1 METESP
7 MQETVYGTGNEETHD
22 VMSEK
27 VQTLAGNIYQEFQRM
42 IEKYDE
48 DVVKDL
54 MPLVV
59 NVLESLDLACMEN
72 QEHEVELEL
81 LREDNEQ
88 LVTQYEREKQLRKAS
103 EQKLLEVEYTV
114 DDDRRDL
121 EGKVEGL
128 ESVIRMLELK
138 SKNTSDHANRLEEKE
153 SEMKKE
159 FSKLHERYT
168 ELFKTHMDYIERTK
182 ILFGSDRMEMTGS
195 KGNRLG
201 LHFAPSKSPGGPS
214 SLALSGETTP
224 ARSVASLPDYPD
236 LISPTKSPD
245 ASTNLKS
252 EIQEVKVG
260 VASATTVAPQ
270 PATEQPSKVGQVQ
283 TTERLNLACFWL
295 GSESGW
301 VDGFSTDMSMSETTS
316 LTPEVEDIEEIAMD
330 SEVGID
336 KTTVHRE
343 QRRPNTLYQEL
354 SFHDENLGEGE
365 DGSDVTESDSEN
377 EADNHAGKNVT
388 DNIFGMGKEVE
399 NIIMENI
406 ELLATKNALNIVKDD
421 LIARVD
427 LLTSEKEILQG
438 ELKALEHIRD
448 AQKQKIH
455 EMEEEM
461 KKVREELEKMK
472 AAKSDDEQEDVP
484 MAQRKRFTRVEMA
497 RVLMERNQYKE
508 RYMELQEA
516 IRWTGMIKASRTDP
530 TMDSKKNRSSI
541 WKIFSNLFSTADKP
555 QQKPISTVNVRY
567 SAPSTRLSPALESM
581 RKKRLG
587 EKHRGFDF
595 LDSDLASERLQ
606 AQRARER
613 REQYKQV
620 RAHVRKDD
628 GRVQA
633 YGWSL
638 PTKTTPV
645 KLDLPPSGSGGG
657 SQLGVGPRGA
667 PSHVPVPVP
676 VFCRPLQD
684 SRSPMKVWC
693 AAGVNLTGGRTRDG
707 GTIVGASIFYKEQG
721 PDPNLPSPS
730 NDIDRLDRELKEQ
743 EAHRREQE
751 EMAQHLSSLVWIC
764 TSTHTSSEVSVVDAN
779 NPADILDSF
788 HVCPSHLL
796 CIASVPGAKETDYPV
811 DEEFSRLGTGEE
823 VTQKPK
829 QPPAQREKSSSKD
842 ADAQSSDAKDQDA
855 NLGVGKLTFVKCAV
869 GSGPSSP
876 PDERG
881 EGPAAAIAEAV
892 EAIEEL
898 EGNGANEGGPA
909 REKKEP
915 IRRPWVLLKEGAPPD
930 IVKDGISELPTDNHL
945 AYDQLEK
952 MSSVLPTMWLGSQNG
967 TIYMHSSVAQ
977 WRVCIDFVTLCDSV
991 LSIVHVKGRVFA
1003 ALADGTVAI
1012 FHRKQD
1018 GQWDLKNYHLLD
1030 LGKPH
1035 HSIRCLTVAHTK
1047 VWCGYRNRI
1056 HVVNP
1061 KTLTVEHSFD
1071 AHPRKESQIR
1081 QMAWVGD
1088 GVWVTIRLDSTLRLY
1103 NVHTYQHLQ
1112 DIDIE
1117 PYVSKMLGA
1126 GKLGFSFVRI
1136 TALLISCNRL
1146 WMGTGNGV
1154 IISVPLSES
1163 NKQTMAASSA
1173 STSTGGVGGG
1183 IKMPGGVVR
1192 VYSDSRENI
1201 TTGSFVPYCSMAQA
1215 QLSFHGHRDAV
1226 KFFVAVP
1233 GTGGIISS
1241 GLKGSPEKK
1250 PDVSLGADGSG
1261 PKCML
1266 VLSGG
1271 EGYIDFRIGDGDE
1284 EESGESIQAPASAGA
1299 VTTAEKKL
1307 HQGVAKGERSHLI
1320 VWEVALNE

>member
-7 MQETVYGTGNEETHD
+7 MQETVYGTTNEETHD

-88 LVTQYEREKQLRKAS
+88 LVTQYEREKQLRKAA

-128 ESVIRMLELK
+128 ESAVRILELK
-138 SKNTSDHANRLEEKE
+138 SKNSSDHASRLEEKE

-159 FSKLHERYT
+159 YAKLHERYT

-182 ILFGSDRMEMTGS
+182 ILFGSDRMEMTGVKGS
-195 KGNRLG
+195 KTGI
-201 LHFAPSKSPGGPS
+201 HFALSKSPGGPA
-214 SLALSGETTP
+214 SLGLSGETTP
-224 ARSVASLPDYPD
+224 AKTIPTSPDYPD
-236 LISPTKSPD
+236 LISPTKSND
-245 ASTNLKS
+245 SNASLKS
-252 EIQEVKVG
+252 EIQEVHVG
-260 VASATTVAPQ
+260 TVPPAPQ
-270 PATEQPSKVGQVQ
+270 AAPAEHMPPKVGQVQ
-283 TTERLNLACFWL
+283 K
-295 GSESGW
+295 SGW

-316 LTPEVEDIEEIAMD
+316 LTPEVEDIEDITHD
-330 SEVGID
+330 DEVGVD
-336 KTTVHRE
+336 KTTVRRE

-354 SFHDENLGEGE
+354 SFHDENMAEGE
-365 DGSDVTESDSEN
+365 EGSDVTDSDAESEP
-377 EADNHAGKNVT
+377 DNHGGKNVT

-438 ELKALEHIRD
+438 EVKALEHARD
-448 AQKQKIH
+448 SQKQKIH
-455 EMEEEM
+455 ELEDELR
-461 KKVREELEKMK
+461 KIREELEKMK

-530 TMDSKKNRSSI
+530 TEDPKKNRSSI
-541 WKIFSNLFSTADKP
+541 WKIFSNLFSAADKP
-555 QQKPISTVNVRY
+555 QQKPVSTVNVRY
-567 SAPSTRLSPALESM
+567 NAPSTRLSPALESM

-620 RAHVRKDD
+620 RAHVRKED

-645 KLDLPPSGSGGG
+645 KLDLPQPPLNATTQRTG
-657 SQLGVGPRGA
+657 GA

-676 VFCRPLQD
+676 VFCRPLQET
-684 SRSPMKVWC
+684 SSPMKVWC

-707 GTIVGASIFYKEQG
+707 GTIVGASIFYKEQKA
-721 PDPNLPSPS
+721 DAPSPAD
-730 NDIDRLDRELKEQ
+730 DIDRLELELRMQEQ
-743 EAHRREQE
+743 ERREQE
-751 EMAQHLSSLVWIC
+751 EMAQRLSSLVWIC
-764 TSTHTSSEVSVVDAN
+764 ASTRENSEVYVVDAN
-779 NPADILDSF
+779 NPADILDTF

-811 DEEFSRLGTGEE
+811 DEEFNKLGLDEMIDAS
-823 VTQKPK
+823 QQDSSP
-829 QPPAQREKSSSKD
+829 SSK
-842 ADAQSSDAKDQDA
+842 APEPQSGAKDQDG
-855 NLGVGKLTFVKCAV
+855 NPKVGKLVFVKSAPAPV
-869 GSGPSSP
+869 SRPASP
-876 PDERG
+876 PKESKG
-881 EGPAAAIAEAV
+881 EGGAGEVAEAV
-892 EAIEEL
+892 DALEEL
-898 EGNGANEGGPA
+898 ERVRTAGAGQESAAATAGSSQGGKERIGGP
-909 REKKEP
+909 
-915 IRRPWVLLKEGAPPD
+915 RRPWVLLKEGAPPD

-967 TIYMHSSVAQ
+967 IIYVHSSVAQ
-977 WRVCIDFVTLCDSV
+977 WRVCIDSVKLADSV

-1018 GQWDLKNYHLLD
+1018 GQWDLRNYHILD

-1035 HSIRCLTVAHTK
+1035 HSIRCMTVAHTK

-1056 HVVNP
+1056 HVVHP

-1117 PYVSKMLGA
+1117 PYVSKMLGT

-1154 IISVPLSES
+1154 IISVPLSEG
-1163 NKQTMAASSA
+1163 NKQASGSTTPSA
-1173 STSTGGVGGG
+1173 SGVR
-1183 IKMPGGVVR
+1183 MPGAVVR

-1215 QLSFHGHRDAV
+1215 QLSFHGHRDSV

-1233 GTGGIISS
+1233 GTGGMHSS
-1241 GLKGSPEKK
+1241 DKEGASEEKAGDIALGSE
-1250 PDVSLGADGSG
+1250 DAS

-1271 EGYIDFRIGDGDE
+1271 EGYIDFRVGDGEE
-1284 EESGESIQAPASAGA
+1284 EESSGDRISAAIGAP
-1299 VTTAEKKL
+1299 VEKKL
-1307 HQGVAKGERSHLI
+1307 HQGTTKSERSHLI

>member
-1 METESP
+1 MPTTVSEGSTNMETESP
-7 MQETVYGTGNEETHD
+7 MQETVYGTTNEETHD

-42 IEKYDE
+42 IERYDE

-88 LVTQYEREKQLRKAS
+88 LVTQYEREKQLRKAA

-128 ESVIRMLELK
+128 ESAVRILELK
-138 SKNTSDHANRLEEKE
+138 SKNSSDHASRLEEKE

-159 FSKLHERYT
+159 YAKLHERYT

-182 ILFGSDRMEMTGS
+182 ILFGSDRMEMAGVKGS
-195 KGNRLG
+195 KTGM
-201 LHFAPSKSPGGPS
+201 HFALSKSPGGPA
-214 SLALSGETTP
+214 SLGLSGETTP
-224 ARSVASLPDYPD
+224 AKTIPTSPDYPD
-236 LISPTKSPD
+236 LISPTKSND
-245 ASTNLKS
+245 SNASLKS
-252 EIQEVKVG
+252 EIQEVRVG
-260 VASATTVAPQ
+260 TVPPAPQ
-270 PATEQPSKVGQVQ
+270 PPQAAAAENLPPKVGQVQ
-283 TTERLNLACFWL
+283 K
-295 GSESGW
+295 SGW

-316 LTPEVEDIEEIAMD
+316 LTPEVEDIEDITHD
-330 SEVGID
+330 DEVGVD
-336 KTTVHRE
+336 KTTVRRE

-354 SFHDENLGEGE
+354 SFHDENMAEGE
-365 DGSDVTESDSEN
+365 EGSDVT
-377 EADNHAGKNVT
+377 VT

-427 LLTSEKEILQG
+427 LLTSEKEILQS
-438 ELKALEHIRD
+438 EVKALEHTRD
-448 AQKQKIH
+448 SQKQKIH
-455 EMEEEM
+455 ELEDELR
-461 KKVREELEKMK
+461 KIREELEKMK
-472 AAKSDDEQEDVP
+472 ATKSDDEQEDVP

-530 TMDSKKNRSSI
+530 TADPKKNRSSI
-541 WKIFSNLFSTADKP
+541 WKIFSNLFSATDKP
-555 QQKPISTVNVRY
+555 QQKPVSTVNVRY
-567 SAPSTRLSPALESM
+567 NAPSTRLSPALESM

-620 RAHVRKDD
+620 RAHVRKED

-645 KLDLPPSGSGGG
+645 KLDLPQPPLSAATHRTG
-657 SQLGVGPRGA
+657 GA

-676 VFCRPLQD
+676 VFCRPLQETN
-684 SRSPMKVWC
+684 SPMKVWC

-707 GTIVGASIFYKEQG
+707 GTIVGASIFYKEQKA
-721 PDPNLPSPS
+721 DAPSPAD
-730 NDIDRLDRELKEQ
+730 DIDRLELELRLQEQ
-743 EAHRREQE
+743 ERREQE
-751 EMAQHLSSLVWIC
+751 DMAQRLSSLVWIC
-764 TSTHTSSEVSVVDAN
+764 ASTRESSEVYVVDAN
-779 NPADILDSF
+779 NPADILDTF

-811 DEEFSRLGTGEE
+811 DEEFNKLGLDEMIDASQQESSSSSKTSE
-823 VTQKPK
+823 
-829 QPPAQREKSSSKD
+829 AQREN
-842 ADAQSSDAKDQDA
+842 KDQDG
-855 NLGVGKLTFVKCAV
+855 NPKVGKLVFVKSAPAPV
-869 GSGPSSP
+869 SRPSSP
-876 PDERG
+876 PKEKG
-881 EGPAAAIAEAV
+881 EGGAGAVAEAV
-892 EAIEEL
+892 DALEEM
-898 EGNGANEGGPA
+898 ERAKAAGASQESAATGGNSQGGKERMGGP
-909 REKKEP
+909 
-915 IRRPWVLLKEGAPPD
+915 RRPWVLLKEGAPPD

-967 TIYMHSSVAQ
+967 IIYVHSSVAQ
-977 WRVCIDFVTLCDSV
+977 WRVCIDSVKLADSV

-1018 GQWDLKNYHLLD
+1018 GQWDLRNYHLLD

-1035 HSIRCLTVAHTK
+1035 HSIRCMTVAHTK

-1056 HVVNP
+1056 HVVHP

-1117 PYVSKMLGA
+1117 PYVSKMLGT

-1154 IISVPLSES
+1154 IISVPLSEAG
-1163 NKQTMAASSA
+1163 NKQTSA
-1173 STSTGGVGGG
+1173 STTPSASGVR
-1183 IKMPGGVVR
+1183 MPGAVVR

-1215 QLSFHGHRDAV
+1215 QLSFHGHRDSV

-1233 GTGGIISS
+1233 GTGGMTSS
-1241 GLKGSPEKK
+1241 DKEGASEEKAGDIALGSE
-1250 PDVSLGADGSG
+1250 DAS

-1271 EGYIDFRIGDGDE
+1271 EGYIDFRVGDGEDE
-1284 EESGESIQAPASAGA
+1284 DSSGDRISAAIGTP
-1299 VTTAEKKL
+1299 VEKKL
-1307 HQGVAKGERSHLI
+1307 HQGISKSERSHLI

>member
-1 METESP
+1 
-7 MQETVYGTGNEETHD
+7 MQETVYGTNNEESHD

-42 IEKYDE
+42 ITKYDE

-59 NVLESLDLACMEN
+59 NVLESLDLAYMEN

-121 EGKVEGL
+121 QGKVEGL
-128 ESVIRMLELK
+128 ESVVRLLELK
-138 SKNTSDHANRLEEKE
+138 SKNSFDHASRLEEKE

-159 FSKLHERYT
+159 YAKLHERYT

-182 ILFGSDRMEMTGS
+182 ILFGSDRIDSAAS
-195 KGNRLG
+195 KGKLG
-201 LHFAPSKSPGGPS
+201 LHFALSKSPGGLPS
-214 SLALSGETTP
+214 LSSTGDVTP
-224 ARSVASLPDYPD
+224 ARTIGTPHDYPD
-236 LISPTKSPD
+236 MVSPSKSAEPN
-245 ASTNLKS
+245 ASLKS
-252 EIQEVKVG
+252 EIQDVKTGSVTP
-260 VASATTVAPQ
+260 ASQ
-270 PATEQPSKVGQVQ
+270 PKPVGQVQ
-283 TTERLNLACFWL
+283 N
-295 GSESGW
+295 SGW
-301 VDGFSTDMSMSETTS
+301 VDGFSTDMSMSEATS
-316 LTPEVEDIEEIAMD
+316 ITPEIEDVEDIAHD
-330 SEVGID
+330 NEVGVD
-336 KTTVHRE
+336 HTTVHRE

-354 SFHDENLGEGE
+354 SFHDDVMAEE
-365 DGSDVTESDSEN
+365 DGSDVTDSDSDIEQ
-377 EADNHAGKNVT
+377 EHGAKN
-388 DNIFGMGKEVE
+388 GMGKEVE

-427 LLTSEKEILQG
+427 LLTSEKEILQA
-438 ELKALEHIRD
+438 EMKALEHVRE

-455 EMEEEM
+455 ELEEEVR
-461 KKVREELEKMK
+461 KVKEEIEKMK
-472 AAKSDDEQEDVP
+472 ASKSDDEQEDVP

-530 TMDSKKNRSSI
+530 TLDAKKNRSSI

-555 QQKPISTVNVRY
+555 QQKPTSTINVHY
-567 SAPSTRLSPALESM
+567 NVPSSRLSPALESM

-638 PTKTTPV
+638 PTKTTPL
-645 KLDLPPSGSGGG
+645 KLDSPQQQLPPAA
-657 SQLGVGPRGA
+657 PAAHRAAGA

-684 SRSPMKVWC
+684 VKTPAKVWC

-721 PDPNLPSPS
+721 DSALPPPTT
-730 NDIDRLDRELKEQ
+730 DLDKLDRELKEQ
-743 EAHRREQE
+743 EDHRKEQE
-751 EMAQHLSSLVWIC
+751 ELTQHLSSLVWIC
-764 TSTHTSSEVSVVDAN
+764 TSTHTSSEVSIIDAN
-779 NPADILDSF
+779 NPSDVLDCF
-788 HVCPSHLL
+788 HVCASHLL

-811 DEEFSRLGTGEE
+811 DKEFQRLGTDSAASPQKAEE
-823 VTQKPK
+823 PK
-829 QPPAQREKSSSKD
+829 EARTEETKEQDVNPKIGGLTFISCATGSTSGPPTPPPEETLEELKSGSSSL
-842 ADAQSSDAKDQDA
+842 QS
-855 NLGVGKLTFVKCAV
+855 GVPKVNT
-869 GSGPSSP
+869 
-876 PDERG
+876 R
-881 EGPAAAIAEAV
+881 
-892 EAIEEL
+892 
-898 EGNGANEGGPA
+898 
-909 REKKEP
+909 
-915 IRRPWVLLKEGAPPD
+915 RRPWVLLDDSAPPD
-930 IVKDGISELPTDNHL
+930 IIKDGISELPTGNHV
-945 AYDQLEK
+945 AYDQLEM
-952 MSSVLPTMWLGSQNG
+952 MSSVLPTMWLGSQSG
-967 TIYMHSSVAQ
+967 SLYVHSSVAQ
-977 WRVCIDFVTLCDSV
+977 WRVCIDSVKLSDSV
-991 LSIVHVKGRVFA
+991 LSVVHVKGRVFA

-1012 FHRKQD
+1012 FHRRED
-1018 GQWDLKNYHLLD
+1018 GQWDLNNYHLLD

-1035 HSIRCLTVAHTK
+1035 HSIRCMTVAHTK

-1061 KTLTVEHSFD
+1061 QTLTVEHSFD

-1117 PYVSKMLGA
+1117 PYVSKMLGT

-1154 IISVPLSES
+1154 IISVPLSEAG
-1163 NKQTMAASSA
+1163 NRP
-1173 STSTGGVGGG
+1173 TGGGPGTSG
-1183 IKMPGGVVR
+1183 RMPGAVVR
-1192 VYSDSRENI
+1192 VYSDSKENI
-1201 TTGSFVPYCSMAQA
+1201 TTGSFIPYCSMAQA

-1233 GTGGIISS
+1233 GQGGSTSS
-1241 GLKGSPEKK
+1241 RLQGGLGHKSSDSSPSEDSSK
-1250 PDVSLGADGSG
+1250 PKV
-1261 PKCML
+1261 ML
-1266 VLSGG
+1266 ILSGG
-1271 EGYIDFRIGDGDE
+1271 EGYIDFRIGDGEDE
-1284 EESGESIQAPASAGA
+1284 DGSAEALPAG
-1299 VTTAEKKL
+1299 TLGEKKAQQQQ
-1307 HQGVAKGERSHLI
+1307 QGLSKGDRSHLI
-1320 VWEVALNE
+1320 VWEVALND

>member
-1 METESP
+1 MPTTVSEGSTNMETESP
-7 MQETVYGTGNEETHD
+7 MQETVYGTTNEETHD

-42 IEKYDE
+42 IERYDE

-88 LVTQYEREKQLRKAS
+88 LVTQYEREKQLRKAA

-128 ESVIRMLELK
+128 ESAVRILELK
-138 SKNTSDHANRLEEKE
+138 SKNSSDHASRLEEKE

-159 FSKLHERYT
+159 YAKLHERYT

-182 ILFGSDRMEMTGS
+182 ILFGSDRMEMAGVKGS
-195 KGNRLG
+195 KTGM
-201 LHFAPSKSPGGPS
+201 HFALSKSPGGPA
-214 SLALSGETTP
+214 SLGLSGETTP
-224 ARSVASLPDYPD
+224 AKTIPTSPDYPD
-236 LISPTKSPD
+236 LISPTKSND
-245 ASTNLKS
+245 SNASLKS
-252 EIQEVKVG
+252 EIQEVRVG
-260 VASATTVAPQ
+260 TVPPAPQ
-270 PATEQPSKVGQVQ
+270 PPQAAAAENLPPKVGQVQ
-283 TTERLNLACFWL
+283 K
-295 GSESGW
+295 SGW

-316 LTPEVEDIEEIAMD
+316 LTPEVEDIEDITHD
-330 SEVGID
+330 DEVGVD
-336 KTTVHRE
+336 KTTVRRE

-354 SFHDENLGEGE
+354 SFHDENMAEGE
-365 DGSDVTESDSEN
+365 EGSDVT
-377 EADNHAGKNVT
+377 VT

-427 LLTSEKEILQG
+427 LLTSEKEILQS
-438 ELKALEHIRD
+438 EVKALEHARD
-448 AQKQKIH
+448 SQKQKIH
-455 EMEEEM
+455 ELEDELR
-461 KKVREELEKMK
+461 KIREELEKMK
-472 AAKSDDEQEDVP
+472 ATKSDDEQEDVP

-530 TMDSKKNRSSI
+530 TADPKKNRSSI
-541 WKIFSNLFSTADKP
+541 WKIFSNLFSATDKP
-555 QQKPISTVNVRY
+555 QQKPVSTVNVRY
-567 SAPSTRLSPALESM
+567 NAPSTRLSPALESM

-620 RAHVRKDD
+620 RAHVRKED

-645 KLDLPPSGSGGG
+645 KLDLPQPPLSAATHRTG
-657 SQLGVGPRGA
+657 GA

-676 VFCRPLQD
+676 VFCRPLQETN
-684 SRSPMKVWC
+684 SPMKVWC

-707 GTIVGASIFYKEQG
+707 GTIVGASIFYKEQKA
-721 PDPNLPSPS
+721 DAPSPAD
-730 NDIDRLDRELKEQ
+730 DIDRLELELRLQEQ
-743 EAHRREQE
+743 ERREQE
-751 EMAQHLSSLVWIC
+751 DMAQRLSSLVWIC
-764 TSTHTSSEVSVVDAN
+764 ASTRESSEVYVVDAN
-779 NPADILDSF
+779 NPADILDTF

-811 DEEFSRLGTGEE
+811 DEEFNKLGLDEMIDASQQESSSSSKTSE
-823 VTQKPK
+823 
-829 QPPAQREKSSSKD
+829 AQREN
-842 ADAQSSDAKDQDA
+842 KDQDG
-855 NLGVGKLTFVKCAV
+855 NPKVGKLVFVKSAPAPV
-869 GSGPSSP
+869 SRPSSP
-876 PDERG
+876 PKEKG
-881 EGPAAAIAEAV
+881 EGGAGAVAEAV
-892 EAIEEL
+892 DALEEM
-898 EGNGANEGGPA
+898 ERAKAAGASQESAATGGNSQGGKERMGGP
-909 REKKEP
+909 
-915 IRRPWVLLKEGAPPD
+915 RRPWVLLKEGAPPD

-967 TIYMHSSVAQ
+967 IIYVHSSVAQ
-977 WRVCIDFVTLCDSV
+977 WRVCIDSVKLADSV

-1018 GQWDLKNYHLLD
+1018 GQWDLRNYHLLD

-1035 HSIRCLTVAHTK
+1035 HSIRCMTVAHTK

-1056 HVVNP
+1056 HVVHP

-1117 PYVSKMLGA
+1117 PYVSKMLGT

-1154 IISVPLSES
+1154 IISVPLSEAG
-1163 NKQTMAASSA
+1163 NKQTSA
-1173 STSTGGVGGG
+1173 STTPSASGVR
-1183 IKMPGGVVR
+1183 MPGAVVR

-1215 QLSFHGHRDAV
+1215 QLSFHGHRDSV

-1233 GTGGIISS
+1233 GTGGMTSS
-1241 GLKGSPEKK
+1241 DKEGASEEKAGDIALGSE
-1250 PDVSLGADGSG
+1250 DAS

-1271 EGYIDFRIGDGDE
+1271 EGYIDFRVGDGEDE
-1284 EESGESIQAPASAGA
+1284 DSSGDRISAAIGTP
-1299 VTTAEKKL
+1299 VEKKL
-1307 HQGVAKGERSHLI
+1307 HQGISKSERSHLI

>member
-1 METESP
+1 
-7 MQETVYGTGNEETHD
+7 
-22 VMSEK
+22 
-27 VQTLAGNIYQEFQRM
+27 
-42 IEKYDE
+42 
-48 DVVKDL
+48 
-54 MPLVV
+54 
-59 NVLESLDLACMEN
+59 
-72 QEHEVELEL
+72 
-81 LREDNEQ
+81 
-88 LVTQYEREKQLRKAS
+88 
-103 EQKLLEVEYTV
+103 
-114 DDDRRDL
+114 
-121 EGKVEGL
+121 
-128 ESVIRMLELK
+128 
-138 SKNTSDHANRLEEKE
+138 
-153 SEMKKE
+153 
-159 FSKLHERYT
+159 
-168 ELFKTHMDYIERTK
+168 
-182 ILFGSDRMEMTGS
+182 
-195 KGNRLG
+195 
-201 LHFAPSKSPGGPS
+201 
-214 SLALSGETTP
+214 
-224 ARSVASLPDYPD
+224 
-236 LISPTKSPD
+236 
-245 ASTNLKS
+245 
-252 EIQEVKVG
+252 
-260 VASATTVAPQ
+260 
-270 PATEQPSKVGQVQ
+270 
-283 TTERLNLACFWL
+283 
-295 GSESGW
+295 
-301 VDGFSTDMSMSETTS
+301 
-316 LTPEVEDIEEIAMD
+316 
-330 SEVGID
+330 
-336 KTTVHRE
+336 
-343 QRRPNTLYQEL
+343 
-354 SFHDENLGEGE
+354 
-365 DGSDVTESDSEN
+365 
-377 EADNHAGKNVT
+377 
-388 DNIFGMGKEVE
+388 
-399 NIIMENI
+399 
-406 ELLATKNALNIVKDD
+406 
-421 LIARVD
+421 
-427 LLTSEKEILQG
+427 
-438 ELKALEHIRD
+438 
-448 AQKQKIH
+448 
-455 EMEEEM
+455 
-461 KKVREELEKMK
+461 
-472 AAKSDDEQEDVP
+472 
-484 MAQRKRFTRVEMA
+484 
-497 RVLMERNQYKE
+497 
-508 RYMELQEA
+508 
-516 IRWTGMIKASRTDP
+516 
-530 TMDSKKNRSSI
+530 
-541 WKIFSNLFSTADKP
+541 
-555 QQKPISTVNVRY
+555 
-567 SAPSTRLSPALESM
+567 
-581 RKKRLG
+581 
-587 EKHRGFDF
+587 
-595 LDSDLASERLQ
+595 
-606 AQRARER
+606 
-613 REQYKQV
+613 
-620 RAHVRKDD
+620 
-628 GRVQA
+628 
-633 YGWSL
+633 
-638 PTKTTPV
+638 
-645 KLDLPPSGSGGG
+645 G
-657 SQLGVGPRGA
+657 SQ
-667 PSHVPVPVP
+667 
-676 VFCRPLQD
+676 
-684 SRSPMKVWC
+684 VWC

-788 HVCPSHLL
+788 PVCPSHLL
-796 CIASVPGAKETDYPV
+796 CIASVPGKSFRPSAKETDYPV

-829 QPPAQREKSSSKD
+829 QPPAQRERSSSKD

-855 NLGVGKLTFVKCAV
+855 NLGVGKLTFVRCTV
-869 GSGPSSP
+869 GSRPSSP
-876 PDERG
+876 PDER
-881 EGPAAAIAEAV
+881 EPFARFSACMCHSFCS
-892 EAIEEL
+892 
-898 EGNGANEGGPA
+898 GAFITS
-909 REKKEP
+909 EP
-915 IRRPWVLLKEGAPPD
+915 LRRPWVLLKEGAPPD

-1012 FHRKQD
+1012 FHRKQ
-1018 GQWDLKNYHLLD
+1018 GKSKLWDLKNYHLLD

-1173 STSTGGVGGG
+1173 STSAGGVGGG

-1233 GTGGIISS
+1233 VSFAGTGGIISS

-1271 EGYIDFRIGDGDE
+1271 EGYIDFRIGE
-1284 EESGESIQAPASAGA
+1284 
-1299 VTTAEKKL
+1299 
-1307 HQGVAKGERSHLI
+1307 
-1320 VWEVALNE
+1320 

>member
-1 METESP
+1 MPTTVSEGSTNMETESP
-7 MQETVYGTGNEETHD
+7 MQETVYGTTNEETHD

-42 IEKYDE
+42 IERYDE

-88 LVTQYEREKQLRKAS
+88 LVTQYEREKQLRKAA

-128 ESVIRMLELK
+128 ESAVRILELK
-138 SKNTSDHANRLEEKE
+138 SKNSSDHASRLEEKE

-159 FSKLHERYT
+159 YAKLHERYT

-182 ILFGSDRMEMTGS
+182 ILFGSDRMEMAGVKGS
-195 KGNRLG
+195 KTGM
-201 LHFAPSKSPGGPS
+201 HFALSKSPGGPA
-214 SLALSGETTP
+214 SLGLSGETTP
-224 ARSVASLPDYPD
+224 AKTIPTSPDYPD
-236 LISPTKSPD
+236 LISPTKSND
-245 ASTNLKS
+245 SNASLKS
-252 EIQEVKVG
+252 EIQEVRVG
-260 VASATTVAPQ
+260 TVPPAPQ
-270 PATEQPSKVGQVQ
+270 PPQAAAAENLPPKVGQVQ
-283 TTERLNLACFWL
+283 K
-295 GSESGW
+295 SGW

-316 LTPEVEDIEEIAMD
+316 LTPEVEDIEDITHD
-330 SEVGID
+330 DEVGVD
-336 KTTVHRE
+336 KTTVRRE

-354 SFHDENLGEGE
+354 SFHDENMAEGE
-365 DGSDVTESDSEN
+365 EGSDVT
-377 EADNHAGKNVT
+377 
-388 DNIFGMGKEVE
+388 GMGKEVE

-427 LLTSEKEILQG
+427 LLTSEKEILQS
-438 ELKALEHIRD
+438 EVKALEHTRD
-448 AQKQKIH
+448 SQKQKIH
-455 EMEEEM
+455 ELEDELR
-461 KKVREELEKMK
+461 KIREELEKMK
-472 AAKSDDEQEDVP
+472 ATKSDDEQEDVP

-530 TMDSKKNRSSI
+530 TADPKKNRSSI
-541 WKIFSNLFSTADKP
+541 WKIFSNLFSATDKP
-555 QQKPISTVNVRY
+555 QQKPVSTVNVRY
-567 SAPSTRLSPALESM
+567 NAPSTRLSPALESM

-620 RAHVRKDD
+620 RAHVRKED

-645 KLDLPPSGSGGG
+645 KLDLPQPPLSAATHRTG
-657 SQLGVGPRGA
+657 GA

-676 VFCRPLQD
+676 VFCRPLQETN
-684 SRSPMKVWC
+684 SPMKVWC

-707 GTIVGASIFYKEQG
+707 GTIVGASIFYKEQKA
-721 PDPNLPSPS
+721 DAPSPAD
-730 NDIDRLDRELKEQ
+730 DIDRLELELRLQEQ
-743 EAHRREQE
+743 ERREQE
-751 EMAQHLSSLVWIC
+751 DMAQRLSSLVWIC
-764 TSTHTSSEVSVVDAN
+764 ASTRESSEVYVVDAN
-779 NPADILDSF
+779 NPADILDTF

-811 DEEFSRLGTGEE
+811 DEEFNKLGLDEMIDASQQESSSSSKTSE
-823 VTQKPK
+823 
-829 QPPAQREKSSSKD
+829 AQREN
-842 ADAQSSDAKDQDA
+842 KDQDG
-855 NLGVGKLTFVKCAV
+855 NPKVGKLVFVKSAPAPV
-869 GSGPSSP
+869 SRPSSP
-876 PDERG
+876 PKEKG
-881 EGPAAAIAEAV
+881 EGGAGAVAEAV
-892 EAIEEL
+892 DALEEM
-898 EGNGANEGGPA
+898 ERAKAAGASQESAATGGNSQGGKERMGGP
-909 REKKEP
+909 
-915 IRRPWVLLKEGAPPD
+915 RRPWVLLKEGAPPD

-967 TIYMHSSVAQ
+967 IIYVHSSVAQ
-977 WRVCIDFVTLCDSV
+977 WRVCIDSVKLADSV

-1018 GQWDLKNYHLLD
+1018 GQWDLRNYHLLD

-1035 HSIRCLTVAHTK
+1035 HSIRCMTVAHTK

-1056 HVVNP
+1056 HVVHP

-1117 PYVSKMLGA
+1117 PYVSKMLGT

-1154 IISVPLSES
+1154 IISVPLSEAG
-1163 NKQTMAASSA
+1163 NKQTSA
-1173 STSTGGVGGG
+1173 STTPSASGVR
-1183 IKMPGGVVR
+1183 MPGAVVR

-1215 QLSFHGHRDAV
+1215 QLSFHGHRDSV

-1233 GTGGIISS
+1233 GTGGMTSS
-1241 GLKGSPEKK
+1241 DKEGASEEKAGDIALGSE
-1250 PDVSLGADGSG
+1250 DAS

-1271 EGYIDFRIGDGDE
+1271 EGYIDFRVGDGEDE
-1284 EESGESIQAPASAGA
+1284 DSSGDRISAAIGTP
-1299 VTTAEKKL
+1299 VEKKL
-1307 HQGVAKGERSHLI
+1307 HQGISKSERSHLI

>member
-1 METESP
+1 MPTTVSEGSTNMETESP
-7 MQETVYGTGNEETHD
+7 MQETVYGTTNEETHD

-42 IEKYDE
+42 IERYDE

-88 LVTQYEREKQLRKAS
+88 LVTQYEREKQLRKAA

-128 ESVIRMLELK
+128 ESAVRILELK
-138 SKNTSDHANRLEEKE
+138 SKNSSDHASRLEEKE

-159 FSKLHERYT
+159 YAKLHERYT

-182 ILFGSDRMEMTGS
+182 ILFGSDRMEMAGVKGS
-195 KGNRLG
+195 KTGM
-201 LHFAPSKSPGGPS
+201 HFALSKSPGGPA
-214 SLALSGETTP
+214 SLGLSGETTP
-224 ARSVASLPDYPD
+224 AKTIPTSPDYPD
-236 LISPTKSPD
+236 LISPTKSND
-245 ASTNLKS
+245 SNASLKS
-252 EIQEVKVG
+252 EIQEVRVG
-260 VASATTVAPQ
+260 TVPPAPQ
-270 PATEQPSKVGQVQ
+270 PPQAAAAENLPPKVGQVQ
-283 TTERLNLACFWL
+283 K
-295 GSESGW
+295 SGW

-316 LTPEVEDIEEIAMD
+316 LTPEVEDIEDITHD
-330 SEVGID
+330 DEVGVD
-336 KTTVHRE
+336 KTTVRRE

-354 SFHDENLGEGE
+354 SFHDENMAEGE
-365 DGSDVTESDSEN
+365 EGSDVT
-377 EADNHAGKNVT
+377 
-388 DNIFGMGKEVE
+388 GMGKEVE

-427 LLTSEKEILQG
+427 LLTSEKEILQS
-438 ELKALEHIRD
+438 EVKALEHTRD
-448 AQKQKIH
+448 SQKQKIH
-455 EMEEEM
+455 ELEDELR
-461 KKVREELEKMK
+461 KIREELEKMK
-472 AAKSDDEQEDVP
+472 ATKSDDEQEDVP

-530 TMDSKKNRSSI
+530 TADPKKNRSSI
-541 WKIFSNLFSTADKP
+541 WKIFSNLFSATDKP
-555 QQKPISTVNVRY
+555 QQKPVSTVNVRY
-567 SAPSTRLSPALESM
+567 NAPSTRLSPALESM

-620 RAHVRKDD
+620 RAHVRKED

-645 KLDLPPSGSGGG
+645 KLDLPQPPLSAATHRTG
-657 SQLGVGPRGA
+657 GA

-676 VFCRPLQD
+676 VFCRPLQETN
-684 SRSPMKVWC
+684 SPMKVWC

-707 GTIVGASIFYKEQG
+707 GTIVGASIFYKEQKA
-721 PDPNLPSPS
+721 DAPSPAD
-730 NDIDRLDRELKEQ
+730 DIDRLELELRLQEQ
-743 EAHRREQE
+743 ERREQE
-751 EMAQHLSSLVWIC
+751 DMAQRLSSLVWIC
-764 TSTHTSSEVSVVDAN
+764 ASTRESSEVYVVDAN
-779 NPADILDSF
+779 NPADILDTF

-811 DEEFSRLGTGEE
+811 DEEFNKLGLDEMIDASQQE
-823 VTQKPK
+823 SS
-829 QPPAQREKSSSKD
+829 SSSKTSE
-842 ADAQSSDAKDQDA
+842 AQSGTKDQDG
-855 NLGVGKLTFVKCAV
+855 NPKVGKLVFVKSAPAPV
-869 GSGPSSP
+869 SRPSSP
-876 PDERG
+876 PKEKG
-881 EGPAAAIAEAV
+881 EGGAGAVAEAV
-892 EAIEEL
+892 DALEEM
-898 EGNGANEGGPA
+898 ERAKAAGASQESAATGGNGQGGKERMGGP
-909 REKKEP
+909 
-915 IRRPWVLLKEGAPPD
+915 RRPWVLLKEGAPPD

-967 TIYMHSSVAQ
+967 IIYVHSSVAQ
-977 WRVCIDFVTLCDSV
+977 WRVCIDSVKLADSV

-1018 GQWDLKNYHLLD
+1018 GQWDLRNYHLLD

-1035 HSIRCLTVAHTK
+1035 HSIRCMTVAHTK

-1056 HVVNP
+1056 HVVHP

-1117 PYVSKMLGA
+1117 PYVSKMLGT

-1154 IISVPLSES
+1154 IISVPLSEAG
-1163 NKQTMAASSA
+1163 NKQTSA
-1173 STSTGGVGGG
+1173 STTPSASGVR
-1183 IKMPGGVVR
+1183 MPGAVVR

-1215 QLSFHGHRDAV
+1215 QLSFHGHRDSV

-1233 GTGGIISS
+1233 GTGGMTSS
-1241 GLKGSPEKK
+1241 DKEGASEEKAGDIALGSE
-1250 PDVSLGADGSG
+1250 DAS

-1271 EGYIDFRIGDGDE
+1271 EGYIDFRVGDGEDE
-1284 EESGESIQAPASAGA
+1284 DSSGDRISAAIGTP
-1299 VTTAEKKL
+1299 VEKKL
-1307 HQGVAKGERSHLI
+1307 HQGISKSERSHLI

>member
-1 METESP
+1 
-7 MQETVYGTGNEETHD
+7 
-22 VMSEK
+22 
-27 VQTLAGNIYQEFQRM
+27 
-42 IEKYDE
+42 
-48 DVVKDL
+48 
-54 MPLVV
+54 
-59 NVLESLDLACMEN
+59 
-72 QEHEVELEL
+72 
-81 LREDNEQ
+81 
-88 LVTQYEREKQLRKAS
+88 
-103 EQKLLEVEYTV
+103 
-114 DDDRRDL
+114 
-121 EGKVEGL
+121 
-128 ESVIRMLELK
+128 
-138 SKNTSDHANRLEEKE
+138 
-153 SEMKKE
+153 
-159 FSKLHERYT
+159 
-168 ELFKTHMDYIERTK
+168 MDYIERTK
-182 ILFGSDRMEMTGS
+182 ILFGADRMEMAGS
-195 KGNRLG
+195 KGNKAG
-201 LHFAPSKSPGGPS
+201 LHFALSKSPGGPA
-214 SLALSGETTP
+214 SLGLSGETTP
-224 ARSVASLPDYPD
+224 AKTIPTSPDYPE
-236 LISPTKSPD
+236 LISPSKSTD
-245 ASTNLKS
+245 SNASLKS
-252 EIQEVKVG
+252 EIQEIRVG
-260 VASATTVAPQ
+260 AAPPAPQ
-270 PATEQPSKVGQVQ
+270 APQQAPAEHLPPKVGQVQ
-283 TTERLNLACFWL
+283 SFTYA
-295 GSESGW
+295 ESGW

-316 LTPEVEDIEEIAMD
+316 LTPEVEDIEDITHD
-330 SEVGID
+330 DDVGID
-336 KTTVHRE
+336 KTTVRRE

-354 SFHDENLGEGE
+354 SFHDENVAEGE
-365 DGSDVTESDSEN
+365 EGSDVTDSDSES
-377 EADNHAGKNVT
+377 EPDNHGGRNVT

-438 ELKALEHIRD
+438 EVKALEQGRD
-448 AQKQKIH
+448 SQKQRVH
-455 EMEEEM
+455 ELEEEL
-461 KKVREELEKMK
+461 KKCREEIEKMK
-472 AAKSDDEQEDVP
+472 ATKSDDEQEDVP

-516 IRWTGMIKASRTDP
+516 IRWTGMIKASRTDSTVDP
-530 TMDSKKNRSSI
+530 KKNRSSI
-541 WKIFSNLFSTADKP
+541 WKIFSNLFSAADKP
-555 QQKPISTVNVRY
+555 QQKPVSTVNVRY
-567 SAPSTRLSPALESM
+567 NAPSTRLSPALESM

-620 RAHVRKDD
+620 RAHVRKED

-645 KLDLPPSGSGGG
+645 KLDLPQPPLSAATHRP
-657 SQLGVGPRGA
+657 VGA

-676 VFCRPLQD
+676 VFCRPLQET
-684 SRSPMKVWC
+684 SSPMKVWC

-707 GTIVGASIFYKEQG
+707 GTIVGASIFYKEQKA
-721 PDPNLPSPS
+721 DAPSPS
-730 NDIDRLDRELKEQ
+730 DDIDRLELEIRQQEQ
-743 EAHRREQE
+743 ERREQE
-751 EMAQHLSSLVWIC
+751 EMAQRLSSLVWIC
-764 TSTHTSSEVSVVDAN
+764 TSTRENSEVYVIDAN
-779 NPADILDSF
+779 NPADILDTF

-811 DEEFSRLGTGEE
+811 DEEFNKLGLDEMIDASQQE
-823 VTQKPK
+823 
-829 QPPAQREKSSSKD
+829 ASSSSKTSE
-842 ADAQSSDAKDQDA
+842 AQSGAKDQDG
-855 NLGVGKLTFVKCAV
+855 NPKVGKLVFVKSAPAPV
-869 GSGPSSP
+869 SRPSSP
-876 PDERG
+876 PKEKG
-881 EGPAAAIAEAV
+881 EESAGTVAEAV
-892 EAIEEL
+892 DALEEL
-898 EGNGANEGGPA
+898 EGATKAASAGQDSASTGSGGS
-909 REKKEP
+909 RERAGGS
-915 IRRPWVLLKEGAPPD
+915 RRPWVLLKEGAPPD

-967 TIYMHSSVAQ
+967 IIYVHSSVAQ
-977 WRVCIDFVTLCDSV
+977 WRVCIDSVKLCDSV

-1018 GQWDLKNYHLLD
+1018 GQWDLRNYHLLD

-1035 HSIRCLTVAHTK
+1035 HSIRCMTVAHTK

-1056 HVVNP
+1056 HVVHP

-1117 PYVSKMLGA
+1117 PYVSKMLGT

-1154 IISVPLSES
+1154 IISVPLSETG
-1163 NKQTMAASSA
+1163 NKQGTTSA
-1173 STSTGGVGGG
+1173 STTPSASGVR
-1183 IKMPGGVVR
+1183 MPGAVVR

-1233 GTGGIISS
+1233 GTGGMISDM
-1241 GLKGSPEKK
+1241 KGTPEEKAA
-1250 PDVSLGADGSG
+1250 DIALGSDDAS

-1271 EGYIDFRIGDGDE
+1271 EGYIDFRVGDGE
-1284 EESGESIQAPASAGA
+1284 EEDSSGDRI
-1299 VTTAEKKL
+1299 TTGVGTSAEKKL